1 MPAPFPSL
9 YAIVDLEV
17 CARAGRAPVAVA
29 DELVAAGVRLLQIR
43 AKDQPAAAVLAVV
56 EAVQAVARPA
66 GATIVVNDRIDI
78 AGAASAGVHVG
89 QADLP
94 PAVARRL
101 LGPAAL
107 IGVSTHTPAQL
118 ETALAAPVDYVAY
131 GPVFATTTK
140 ADPDPVVGLKGVRMA
155 AQRAAAAGLPLVAIG
170 GITADTA
177 AAVTDAGAAAVAVIG
192 DLIGHADPPGERARR
207 FLVALGTT
215 GG

>member
-1 MPAPFPSL
+1 MAAPFPPL
-9 YAIVDLEV
+9 YAIVDLDV

-29 DELVAAGVRLLQIR
+29 DELVAAGVRLLQVR

-101 LGPAAL
+101 LGPAAV

-118 ETALAAPVDYVAY
+118 EAALAAPVDYVAY

-140 ADPDPVVGLKGVRMA
+140 ADPDPVVGLDGVRMA
-155 AQRAAAAGLPLVAIG
+155 AHRAAAAGLPLVAIG
-170 GITADTA
+170 GITVDTA
-177 AAVTDAGAAAVAVIG
+177 AAVAAAGAAAVAVIG
-192 DLIGHADPPGERARR
+192 DLVGHAEPPAERARR

>member
-1 MPAPFPSL
+1 MAAPLPPL
-9 YAIVDLEV
+9 YAIVDLDV
-17 CARAGRAPVAVA
+17 CARAGRDPSAVA
-29 DELVAAGVRLLQIR
+29 ADLVGAGVRLLQIR
-43 AKDQPAAAVLAVV
+43 AKDHPAAPVLALV
-56 EAVQAVARPA
+56 EAVLAVARPA
-66 GATIVVNDRIDI
+66 GATVIVNDRVDI

-101 LGPAAL
+101 LGPAAV

-118 ETALAAPVDYVAY
+118 ATALTAPVDYVAY

-140 ADPDPVVGLKGVRMA
+140 ADPDPVVGLDGLRIA
-155 AQRAAAAGLPLVAIG
+155 ARRAAAAGLPLVAIG

-177 AAVTDAGAAAVAVIG
+177 AQVAAAGAAAVAVIG
-192 DLIGHADPPGERARR
+192 DLVGHAEPPAQRARR

>member
-1 MPAPFPSL
+1 MAAPLPPL
-9 YAIVDLEV
+9 YAIVDLDV
-17 CARAGRAPVAVA
+17 CARAGRDPSAVA
-29 DELVAAGVRLLQIR
+29 ADLVGAGVRLLQIR
-43 AKDQPAAAVLAVV
+43 AKDHPAAPVLALV
-56 EAVQAVARPA
+56 EAVLAVARPA
-66 GATIVVNDRIDI
+66 GATVIVNDRVDI

-101 LGPAAL
+101 LGPAAV

-118 ETALAAPVDYVAY
+118 ATALTAPVDYVAY

-140 ADPDPVVGLKGVRMA
+140 ADPDPVVGLDGVRIA
-155 AQRAAAAGLPLVAIG
+155 ARRAAAAGLPLVAIG

-177 AAVTDAGAAAVAVIG
+177 AQVAAAGAAAVAVIG
-192 DLIGHADPPGERARR
+192 DLVGHAEPPAQRARR